1 MTPPISKDWWIAAA
15 LTGATLPGAHAQT
28 APAPGAGVVSAIT
41 ASAPATVNKRT
52 VVVGD
57 SVQPGE
63 TLRSGPNGQLHVL
76 FLDQSSVTMGP
87 DTELVIDTF
96 NYDAATRQGAIKLR
110 LNQGLVRVVGGHIS
124 KNTAT
129 AIITDVG
136 RVEIRGGITV
146 VQYFPPAPATS
157 TTRTALVAG
166 ASSGGTATANLGTGI
181 NSPSIASNNPGL
193 STVFMFGQQQRV
205 TTDPN
210 GGSNP
215 NDVVITRPGFGSTI
229 SGSNTAPSEPTRVP
243 IDQVNS
249 MLNRLETSPTGGT
262 QGTPNPPP
270 APAGNLISTGNSGG
284 TGGGSPGSTLANDRL
299 KNLNDLNNDSN
310 PTSTL
315 RFLLGSGNVNPNP
328 TTHS

>member
-28 APAPGAGVVSAIT
+28 APAPGAGIVSAIT
-41 ASAPATVNKRT
+41 ASAPATANKQT

-63 TLRSGPNGQLHVL
+63 TLRTGPNGQLHLL

-87 DTELVIDTF
+87 GTELVIDTF
-96 NYDAATRQGAIKLR
+96 NYDPATRQGEIRLR

-136 RVEIRGGITV
+136 RVETRGGITIV
-146 VQYFPPAPATS
+146 NYTPPLPNFSGNQQPA
-157 TTRTALVAG
+157 L
-166 ASSGGTATANLGTGI
+166 N
-181 NSPSIASNNPGL
+181 NPNNPGL
-193 STVFMFGQQQRV
+193 SSVFMFGQSMRA
-205 TTDPN
+205 TDN
-210 GGSNP
+210 SGNTQT
-215 NDVVITRPGFGSTI
+215 ITRPGFGTTI
-229 SGSNTAPSEPTRVP
+229 SGNGAPSTPERVP
-243 IDQVNS
+243 VNQIS
-249 MLNRLETSPTGGT
+249 DMLNRLETR
-262 QGTPNPPP
+262 PNPGNQSNPNP
-270 APAGNLISTGNSGG
+270 APGGGGNLISTGNSGG

-299 KNLNDLNNDSN
+299 KNLNDLNSGSN

-315 RFLLGSGNVNPNP
+315 QFLLGSSNVQPNT

>member
-15 LTGATLPGAHAQT
+15 LTGATLPAAHAQT
-28 APAPGAGVVSAIT
+28 APAPRAGIVSAIT
-41 ASAPATVNKRT
+41 ASAPATANKKT

-96 NYDAATRQGAIKLR
+96 NYDPATRQGAIKLR

-136 RVEIRGGITV
+136 RVEIRGGISLI
-146 VQYFPPAPATS
+146 QYVPTFPKPEAKALNVGPAIGSQA
-157 TTRTALVAG
+157 
-166 ASSGGTATANLGTGI
+166 
-181 NSPSIASNNPGL
+181 PGL

-205 TTDPN
+205 VGVAVSD
-210 GGSNP
+210 GGNSSNEQRVVRVDDDG
-215 NDVVITRPGFGSTI
+215 NSSNVAVITRPGFGSTI
-229 SGSNTAPSEPTRVP
+229 SGSGAAPSEPTRVP
-243 IDQVNS
+243 INQLNG
-249 MLNRLETSPTGGT
+249 MLNSLETSPTGGN
-262 QGTPNPPP
+262 QGSNPNPPP
-270 APAGNLISTGNSGG
+270 APPENLISTGNSGG
-284 TGGGSPGSTLANDRL
+284 TGGGSPGVGLTPDRVQTSVDR
-299 KNLNDLNNDSN
+299 NVNAN
-310 PTSTL
+310 PTQTL
-315 RFLLGSGNVNPNP
+315 QNLLGTGLTVIAS
-328 TTHS
+328 

>member
-28 APAPGAGVVSAIT
+28 APAPGAGIVSAIT
-41 ASAPATVNKRT
+41 ASAPATVNKKT

-96 NYDAATRQGAIKLR
+96 NYDPATRQGEIKLR

-136 RVEIRGGITV
+136 RVEIRGGITIV
-146 VQYFPPAPATS
+146 NYTPPLPNFSGNQQPA
-157 TTRTALVAG
+157 L
-166 ASSGGTATANLGTGI
+166 
-181 NSPSIASNNPGL
+181 NSPNTPGL
-193 STVFMFGQQQRV
+193 SAAFMFGQSLRV
-205 TTDPN
+205 TPDSN
-210 GGSNP
+210 GGSTP
-215 NDVVITRPGFGSTI
+215 NDVVITRPGFGTTI
-229 SGSNTAPSEPTRVP
+229 SSSGAPSDPARVP
-243 IDQVNS
+243 TQVIS
-249 MLNRLETSPTGGT
+249 DMLNRLETQPNPGN

-270 APAGNLISTGNSGG
+270 GGGAGNLISTGIPGG
-284 TGGGSPGSTLANDRL
+284 TGGGSPGSTLSNDRL
-299 KNLNDLNNDSN
+299 KNLNDLNSGSN

-315 RFLLGSGNVNPNP
+315 RNLLGSGP
-328 TTHS
+328 TITAS